1 MQHCRIKILTY
12 KLADGRLFTHP
23 MALIKAHGTP
33 CGYLMNVSSQI
44 KNETTPILTRKELN
58 KQVQILTK
66 YFPQEYNTK
75 ATFKLF

>member
-12 KLADGRLFTHP
+12 KLADGRVFRYP
-23 MALIKAHGTP
+23 MQLIKEHSAP
-33 CGYLMNVSSQI
+33 CGYLMCVSLQI
-44 KNETTPILTRKELN
+44 ENEATPILTRKELN

-66 YFPQEYNTK
+66 YFPQQYSTK